1 MSKFQKVRGTR
12 DLYGADKK
20 LFNYVIEVGKEMSFL
35 HNFEELETP
44 IFEFSEIFERN
55 LGESSDVISKETYKF
70 EDRGGNSL
78 TLRPEFTAGIVRAV
92 NENPELIQNLPAKFF
107 SYGPIFRYERPQK
120 GRYRQSNQINCE
132 YFGSKEA
139 LVDVEM
145 IALGYK
151 ILNELEIL
159 DKVKLE
165 INSLGCEKSRA
176 NYEKVLINY
185 LKKHEGDLSDDSKIR
200 LKNNPLRIL
209 DSKDE
214 GDKKLLENM
223 PIISD
228 FYESEAKIYF
238 DKVLKGLD
246 NLEIKYVVNPRLVRG
261 LDYYTSTV
269 FEFITTDLGAQG
281 TVLGGGRYDNMMK
294 EMGAQD
300 IPAIGFAAGIERLVL
315 MTTQETAQQRPIAII
330 PVSENEETFCFK
342 LLEEFRRGGIR
353 ASMDY
358 NMNLKKRMQQANK
371 INAGAAVI
379 IGEEEIKNHTFK
391 IKVFDTGEEY
401 AVKKERLL
409 FEVEKYL

>member
-12 DLYGADKK
+12 DLYGTEKK

-44 IFEFSEIFERN
+44 IFEFSEIYERN
-55 LGESSDVISKETYKF
+55 LGEGSDIVLKETYKF
-70 EDRGGNSL
+70 EERGGNSL

-107 SYGPIFRYERPQK
+107 SYGPVFRYERPQA
-120 GRYRQSNQINCE
+120 GRYRQFSQINCE
-132 YFGSKEA
+132 HFGPKEA
-139 LVDVEM
+139 YADVEM

-165 INSLGCEKSRA
+165 ISSLGCEKSRA
-176 NYEKVLINY
+176 NYEKALISF
-185 LKKHEGDLSDDSKIR
+185 LKKHESDLSDDSKIR

-214 GDKKLLENM
+214 GDKKLLKNM

-228 FYESEAKIYF
+228 FYEPEAKEYF
-238 DKVLKGLD
+238 EKVKQGLEE
-246 NLEIKYVVNPRLVRG
+246 LEIEYVVNPRLVRG

-269 FEFITTDLGAQG
+269 FEFVTTDLGAQG
-281 TVLGGGRYDNMMK
+281 TVLAGGRYDNMMK

-300 IPAIGFAAGIERLVL
+300 IPAIGFGAGIERLVL
-315 MTTQETAQQRPIAII
+315 MTNQETGQQRPIAVI

-342 LLEEFRRGGIR
+342 LLEELRRDGIR
-353 ASMDY
+353 AEMNY
-358 NMNLKKRMQQANK
+358 NMNLKKRMQKANK
-371 INAGAAVI
+371 INASAAII
-379 IGEEEIKNHTFK
+379 IGEEEINSQTFK
-391 IKVFDTGEEY
+391 IKDFAKGEEFI
-401 AVKKERLL
+401 VKKERLL
-409 FEVEKYL
+409 YEIEKYL